1 MALIRNDDDDEM
13 TTTMTATAT
22 SMTKQKPRWK
32 WSGEDEPQSEYCHED
47 TDTMTLTADE
57 KRYIVWYDANAHK
70 EWHNADEDEAE
81 APPAPPA
88 PSHVLPA
95 FWTTPFSIAC
105 GEEPV
110 FEPDYPD
117 YEEDEEF
124 PHVPFM
130 NLTKAERDQ
139 KSAQFKFGLCTDCDA
154 GLDDQ
159 IEFVC
164 LNKGGFMCN
173 ACHDYYHRVALTG
186 CGGGCN

>member
-1 MALIRNDDDDEM
+1 
-13 TTTMTATAT
+13 MTATAT
-22 SMTKQKPRWK
+22 STTKRWK

-57 KRYIVWYDANAHK
+57 KRYIRWYHANGHK
-70 EWHNADEDEAE
+70 EWHNADEDEA
-81 APPAPPA
+81 PSA
-88 PSHVLPA
+88 PSHVSSVSSA
-95 FWTTPFSIAC
+95 FWTTPLSIAC

-117 YEEDEEF
+117 YDEEF

-130 NLTKAERDQ
+130 NLTKDERDQ
-139 KSAQFKFGLCTDCDA
+139 KSARFKFGLCTDCDA

-164 LNKGGFMCN
+164 LTKGGLMCN
-173 ACHDYYHRVALTG
+173 ACNDYYNRVALMG
-186 CGGGCN
+186 CGCN